1 MLTKLINLLFRLSP
15 NAQFAMLRRWYEFI
29 STLDK
34 DDQMLFMNYGYVP
47 LNSNGQRLELL
58 PLDEKNRYF
67 IQLYHHVASAIEW
80 DGVDALEVGSG
91 RGGAASFMMRYLQP
105 NSLSGLDLTA
115 NAIEFCHRYHSVEG
129 LSFMRGDAESL
140 PFADDSFD
148 VVINVESSHC
158 YPHFGQFLSEVTRVL
173 KPNGHFLY
181 ADFRN
186 QPQLERWRQ
195 QLYDM
200 RLELLKEENITPNV
214 LGSLDIDHD
223 RKQKLIDYYVP
234 KIIRDPFYDFAAMKG
249 SRIYRTFET
258 GEKEYWRFA
267 FCKGK
272 F

>member
-15 NAQFAMLRRWYEFI
+15 NARVAMLRRWYEFI
-29 STLDK
+29 SRLDQ
-34 DDQMLFMNYGYVP
+34 DEQMLFMNYGYVS
-47 LNSNGQRLELL
+47 LDSNHKPLELL
-58 PLDEKNRYF
+58 PQDEKNRYF
-67 IQLYHHVASAIEW
+67 IQLYHHVASATSW
-80 DGVDALEVGSG
+80 NGVDALEVGSG
-91 RGGAASFMMRYLQP
+91 RGGGASFMMRYLQP
-105 NSLSGLDLTA
+105 NSLRGADLTA
-115 NAIEFCHRYHSVEG
+115 NATSFCHRYHSIKG

-186 QPQLERWRQ
+186 QPQLESWRQ
-195 QLYDM
+195 QLHDM

-214 LGSLDIDHD
+214 LLSLDMDHD

-234 KIIRDPFYDFAAMKG
+234 KNIRDPFYDFAGMKG
-249 SRIYRTFET
+249 SIIYRAFET
-258 GEKEYWRFA
+258 GAKEYWRFA
-267 FCKGK
+267 FCKRM
-272 F
+272 